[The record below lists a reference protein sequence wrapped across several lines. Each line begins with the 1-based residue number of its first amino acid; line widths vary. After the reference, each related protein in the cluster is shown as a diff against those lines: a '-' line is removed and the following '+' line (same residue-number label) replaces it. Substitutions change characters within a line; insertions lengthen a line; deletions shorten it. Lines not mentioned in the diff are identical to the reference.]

1 MASSAHQPLL
11 NTTNNTKSHVKIF
24 IFSISLFAIILSS
37 VFLASHFIK
46 VSQSS
51 PSTPQICNQAHD
63 PQECLSILSEAV
75 STEGVQESN
84 GVGLL
89 KIFLVKSLSQM
100 RMAKAVANAVNSKIN
115 DHKHQAALADCVEL
129 MDMSIDRVTDT
140 LSALGNWGSQSD
152 ASDANTWLSGVLT
165 NHVTCLDGVDTI
177 DQPSMKKLL
186 QDLISRMRTSLA
198 TVSSLSAPDTDLV
211 QPLNGGVPSWIL
223 GRDRKL
229 LESSVS
235 NVEANVVVAQDGSGD
250 YTTIQEAVNSVPDK
264 SKSRYVIHVKSGI
277 YKENVE
283 VGKKKKNVMIVGDGM
298 DFTILTGNLNVVDGS
313 TTFRSATLA
322 VAGDGFILQDI
333 WIQNTAGPEKHQA
346 VALRVSADQSVIN
359 RCRIDAY
366 QDTLYTHNYRQFYRD
381 CSIIGTID
389 FIFGN
394 GAVVLQNCQII
405 SRKPMANQKNMV
417 TAQGRIDP
425 NQNTGISIQNCD
437 IVASSDLESDQNKF
451 PTYLGRPW
459 KQYSRTVVM
468 QSKIGGHIDP
478 TGWAEWDKE
487 FALTTL
493 YYGEYANRGLG
504 AGVSMRVN
512 WPGYHV
518 ITDPNEA
525 KKFTVAELIQGGAW
539 LGSTGVSFTEGL

>member
-1 MASSAHQPLL
+1 MASSSTHQLLL
-11 NTTNNTKSHVKIF
+11 NTATNTKPNVKILVF
-24 IFSISLFAIILSS
+24 TISLFAIIFCSAL
-37 VFLASHFIK
+37 LTSHLIK
-46 VSQSS
+46 VRQSS

-75 STEGVQESN
+75 STDGVQESN
-84 GVGLL
+84 GAGLL
-89 KIFLVKSLSQM
+89 KNFP
-100 RMAKAVANAVNSKIN
+100 
-115 DHKHQAALADCVEL
+115 ALADCLEL

-140 LSALGNWGSQSD
+140 LSALANWGSQSD

-165 NHVTCLDGVDTI
+165 NHFTCLDGVDSI
-177 DQPSMKKLL
+177 DQPPLKNLL
-186 QDLISRMRTSLA
+186 QDLISRMRASLA
-198 TVSSLSAPDTDLV
+198 VVASLSASDSDLV
-211 QPLNGGVPSWIL
+211 QPLNGGFPSWIL
-223 GRDRKL
+223 GKDRKI
-229 LESSVS
+229 LESSVG

-250 YTTIQEAVNSVPDK
+250 YTTVQEAVNSAPDK
-264 SKSRYVIHVKSGI
+264 SQSQYVIHVKSGI

-283 VGKKKKNVMIVGDGM
+283 VGKNKKNVTIVGDGM
-298 DFTILTGNLNVVDGS
+298 DFTILTGSLNVVDGS

-381 CSIIGTID
+381 CSIIGTVD

-394 GAVVLQNCQII
+394 GAVVIQSCQII
-405 SRKPMANQKNMV
+405 SRKPMAKPEEHGHS
-417 TAQGRIDP
+417 T
-425 NQNTGISIQNCD
+425 
-437 IVASSDLESDQNKF
+437 
-451 PTYLGRPW
+451 RPW
-459 KQYSRTVVM
+459 KEYSRTVVM
-468 QSKIGGHIDP
+468 QSDIGGHIDP
-478 TGWAEWDKE
+478 TGWAEWNKD
-487 FALTTL
+487 FALRTL
-493 YYGEYANRGLG
+493 YYGEYANRGPG
-504 AGVSMRVN
+504 AGVSKRVN

-525 KKFTVAELIQGGAW
+525 KKFTVAELIQGGTW

>member
-1 MASSAHQPLL
+1 MASSTHQLL
-11 NTTNNTKSHVKIF
+11 LSTATNTKPNVKILVF
-24 IFSISLFAIILSS
+24 TISLFAIIFCSAL
-37 VFLASHFIK
+37 LTSHLIK
-46 VSQSS
+46 VRQSS

-75 STEGVQESN
+75 STDGVQESN
-84 GVGLL
+84 GAGLL
-89 KIFLVKSLSQM
+89 KTFLVKSLSQM
-100 RMAKAVANAVNSKIN
+100 RMAKAAAKAVNIKIN
-115 DHKHQAALADCVEL
+115 DHKHQAALADCLEL

-140 LSALGNWGSQSD
+140 LSALANWGSQSD

-165 NHVTCLDGVDTI
+165 NHFTCLDGVDSI
-177 DQPSMKKLL
+177 DQPSLKNLL
-186 QDLISRMRTSLA
+186 QDLISRMRASLA
-198 TVSSLSAPDTDLV
+198 VVASLSASDSDLV
-211 QPLNGGVPSWIL
+211 QPLNGGFPSWIL
-223 GRDRKL
+223 GKDRKI

-250 YTTIQEAVNSVPDK
+250 YTTVQEAVNSAPDK
-264 SKSRYVIHVKSGI
+264 SQSRYVIHVKSGI
-277 YKENVE
+277 YTENVE
-283 VGKKKKNVMIVGDGM
+283 VGKNKKNVMIVGDGM
-298 DFTILTGNLNVVDGS
+298 DFTILTGSLNVVDGS

-381 CSIIGTID
+381 CSIIGTVD

-394 GAVVLQNCQII
+394 GAVVIQSCQII
-405 SRKPMANQKNMV
+405 SRKPMASQKNMV
-417 TAQGRIDP
+417 TAQGRVDP

-437 IVASSDLESDQNKF
+437 IIASPDLESEQNKF

-459 KQYSRTVVM
+459 KEYSRTVVM
-468 QSKIGGHIDP
+468 QSDIGGHIDP
-478 TGWAEWDKE
+478 TGWAEWNKD
-487 FALTTL
+487 FALRTL
-493 YYGEYANRGLG
+493 YYGEYANRGPG
-504 AGVSMRVN
+504 AGVSKRVN

-525 KKFTVAELIQGGAW
+525 KQFTVAELIQGGTW